1 MLYTTTISNG
11 NSSIG
16 LAVRYYGYTK
26 QISNQG
32 SSIRGRLTRDN
43 IDETMN
49 LNLKSIIICYQK
61 ELTKLYMKVIG

>member
-26 QISNQG
+26 QISNQC

-43 IDETMN
+43 IDETEDSEPEKYNYM
-49 LNLKSIIICYQK
+49 LP
-61 ELTKLYMKVIG
+61 ELTKLYTKVIG